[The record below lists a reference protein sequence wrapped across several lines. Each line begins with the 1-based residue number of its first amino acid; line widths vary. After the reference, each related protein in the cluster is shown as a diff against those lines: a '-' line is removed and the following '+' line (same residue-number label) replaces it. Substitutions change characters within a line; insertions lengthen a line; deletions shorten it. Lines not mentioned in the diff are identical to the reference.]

1 MTNCIFCRII
11 ERSASAEILFEND
24 AAISILDNRPIHF
37 GHALILPKQHCETF
51 LDVPPSALTGLM
63 EATRIVCGALTQSLH
78 LEGFNIFSNNG
89 EVAGQSVFHFHWH
102 VTPRYK
108 DDKIRFEL
116 TLKEYSG
123 GEMALFARRIRG
135 HIHNTE

>member
-11 ERSASAEILFEND
+11 ERSAPAEFLFENE
-24 AAISILDNRPIHF
+24 AAISILDKRPIHF

-51 LDVPPSALTGLM
+51 LDVPSSTLDGLM

-108 DDKIRFEL
+108 NDNIRFEL
-116 TLKEYSG
+116 TLKEYSD
-123 GEMALFARRIRG
+123 GEMALIAQRIRA
-135 HIHNTE
+135 HINSTV